1 MKDWIAVFAV
11 ALVMIVGAAAG
22 LSGTLAFL
30 LTFVIAWYL
39 LTAREHGFANARRAL
54 GINFEPPLWT
64 AANWRQLTALFDDDR
79 KLIKSTAV
87 ALVTL
92 SAALILSRSFAYAI
106 AAIFAVLYASDIWR
120 GGPPPRYA
128 RVPDAGATTS
138 EQPASPTRAQPD
150 AGSGPGSGSGSGS
163 APSSTAGGGT
173 SAGKRAA
180 YRPLKRQKLRRPP
193 LRPRRFGAAARDTSK
208 RRGRKPAK
216 PSAWMLQPLPSRK
229 PDTPMIALKPRKLV
243 RPRLGQRRRLLLKP
257 PTQLKPTVRRP
268 ASSK

>member
-92 SAALILSRSFAYAI
+92 SAALILGGSFAYAI

-120 GGPPPRYA
+120 GGPPPRFA
-128 RVPDAGATTS
+128 RIPDASVGTA
-138 EQPASPTRAQPD
+138 EPPAAPTRSEPSS
-150 AGSGPGSGSGSGS
+150 GSSSGSTSGSGSGS
-163 APSSTAGGGT
+163 APSL
-173 SAGKRAA
+173 RAA
-180 YRPLKRQKLRRPP
+180 YRPLKQQKVRRAQPRLTSRRP
-193 LRPRRFGAAARDTSK
+193 RATTAATGK

-243 RPRLGQRRRLLLKP
+243 RPRPPQQRRLLRKP
-257 PTQLKPTVRRP
+257 PLRVKPTVRRP